1 MSPEHSPKDASLRTR
16 VEIGDGRATI
26 GLAGRFDFSAH
37 RAFREACAAPLESS
51 EVGEINIDL
60 VAVDYIDSSALGMLL
75 MLREKAQ
82 AANKTVLLSN
92 CRGPAR
98 QVLEIANFG
107 KLFSMK

>member
-1 MSPEHSPKDASLRTR
+1 MRPEHSPQEAGFQTR
-16 VEIGDGRATI
+16 VEIADGRATI

-51 EVGEINIDL
+51 QVCTLDIDL
-60 VAVDYIDSSALGMLL
+60 AAVDYIDSSALGMLL

-82 AANKTVLLSN
+82 TADKTVVLSN
-92 CRGPAR
+92 CRGAAR
-98 QVLEIANFG
+98 QVLDIANFG

>member
-1 MSPEHSPKDASLRTR
+1 MSPDHWPKDASLQTR
-16 VEIGDGRATI
+16 VEIADGRATI
-26 GLAGRFDFSAH
+26 GLTGRFDFSAH
-37 RAFREACAAPLESS
+37 RVFREACAAPLESS
-51 EVGEINIDL
+51 QVCTLDIDL
-60 VAVDYIDSSALGMLL
+60 AAVDYIDSSALGMLL

-92 CRGPAR
+92 CKGAAR